1 MNRKSLLV
9 FFISLIVGFFILFG
23 RNYYENKTGEKK
35 SAWNIIELQ
44 EGDSKNFFD
53 RGLAISQGRHYY
65 AGCESAPVVA
75 FFRPPV
81 YPFFLALIFLIFGV
95 SFKAIII
102 VQLIIASLIVL
113 EIFLIARLIFDE
125 KTAVVSAV
133 LANLYYPMWN
143 DAMVV
148 NSELLSMYLGLSA
161 LFFILRAYKSGV
173 FSVKLL
179 ILSGIFTG
187 LASLTRGQ
195 FFFYSILY
203 ILFFY
208 LYAGDGIKARVTKFL
223 IWFGFVLIPIFLWS
237 FYAYISADLLIFIS
251 SQGALSVWWGWSP
264 LVVLEQKYPVWNS
277 TWDTGFINDD
287 MIGTYLPIK
296 SSFWFLNEAINF
308 IVKYPLES
316 LKIAYFKILDT
327 WGFFDLYS
335 STSIAAKIFK
345 IVKLNWDFFL
355 AIPGFFILW
364 KQSEKKYFAV
374 YVLLSCILFTA
385 IGLMTAALIR
395 YRIPYLDPLFVILAS
410 VTVYRIY
417 SFFFLKKSKV

>member
-1 MNRKSLLV
+1 MKYRSFIVILLSFAFGLLV
-9 FFISLIVGFFILFG
+9 LFLRVG
-23 RNYYENKTGEKK
+23 YESKVGVQK
-35 SAWNIIELQ
+35 SVWNTTELQ

-65 AGCESAPVVA
+65 SGCESAPVVA

-81 YPFFLALIFLIFGV
+81 YPFFLALIFLAFGV
-95 SFKAIII
+95 SFKAVIII
-102 VQLIIASLIVL
+102 QLIITSLIVL

-125 KTAVVSAV
+125 KVAIVSVV
-133 LANLYYPMWN
+133 LANCYYPMWN

-148 NSELLSMYLGLSA
+148 NSELLSMYLGLVA
-161 LFFILRAYKSGV
+161 FFFILRAYKSGV

-179 ILSGIFTG
+179 FLSGIFTG
-187 LASLTRGQ
+187 LAALTRGQ

-203 ILFFY
+203 AVFFY
-208 LYAGDGIKARVTKFL
+208 LSAGDGIKVKVTKFL
-223 IWFGFVLIPIFLWS
+223 FWFGFVFIPILLWS

-277 TWDTGFINDD
+277 TWDMGFINND
-287 MIGTYLPIK
+287 MIGTYLPEK
-296 SSFWFLNEAINF
+296 SSLWFLNEAFNF
-308 IVKYPLES
+308 ILKYPLES
-316 LKIAYFKILDT
+316 LKIAYFKILDA
-327 WGFFDLYS
+327 WGFFDLYLS
-335 STSIAAKIFK
+335 SSISAKIIK
-345 IVKLNWDFFL
+345 IMKLNWDFFL

-364 KQSEKKYFAV
+364 KQSEKKYFAI

-417 SFFFLKKSKV
+417 YFFFSKKSKV